1 MKKSTV
7 SASKETETQ
16 KKFIITFWI
25 IMLLPFLLVSSLLL
39 FQPESNLPTVAFLDN
54 PPDSQASAV
63 FAKNNNKEDTIIGR
77 FWLINRTS
85 IRYKDISPYVIDAL
99 IATEDERFMEHSGVD
114 FRAIARSISG
124 LGTSGGASTLTQQ
137 LSKLLFTLEDRK
149 NKDES
154 NNFKFFRGPFLGKF
168 VRLNEKARENI
179 ISKRLEERYTKEEI
193 ITMYLNQFDFLYN
206 AVGIENAAKI
216 YFDKTAKKLSKNEAA
231 MLVGMC
237 KNPNRFNPYTYQIK
251 NYRRYYALKE
261 NIPQENVTLEQIRD
275 LRNRDSL
282 LALGRR
288 NQVLFQ
294 WQKNSVSN
302 NLAIKNKIDYQEF
315 QALKS
320 MPITTRYKSLDHKD
334 GMAPYFRQSLCNEV
348 KELLRSKNKSGNL
361 VYQNKNGE
369 EYDIYRD
376 GLKIYT
382 TINTSLQRHAE
393 YAVEHYIKN
402 ELQPA
407 FDKNNNNLNNYPFP
421 NSIGPDMIN
430 RIMQNARQSTE
441 RYRLLKISGASQSE
455 IIKNFETP
463 VPMKVFSWK
472 GEFDT
477 IMSPND
483 SIRYYKAYLH
493 AGLISVDPSTGFVKA
508 WVGGV
513 DFKHFAYDHV
523 RLGKR
528 QVGSTIKPFIYAT
541 ALSMKSVTPC
551 TRLTSDENCV
561 ITVNNNNEIIGR
573 WRPSGSGAG
582 SVYNGLAQSSNPTT
596 AGVLGSMGYYN
607 KEQKIGGPF
616 QVEKVLRKAGI
627 LLEDRDI
634 NPTMCLGSMDISLF
648 DLVAAQCIFPNNGIY
663 TRPTTIERI
672 TDRNGKVIYSA
683 FEEREQVINSTV
695 AFEIIKMLKGV
706 IQIGTGTGLKSAKFG
721 NIHPPTAG
729 KTGTTQNNSD
739 GWFIGITPNLV
750 TGIWVGAEDRAIRFR
765 TMTYGQGAKMALP
778 IYGYYMD
785 KVYHDPKIIFPR
797 LDFIRPADY
806 DSLSYDCIDIETP
819 EEYIER
825 VRGGKIPDPPP
836 IPPKPPV
843 FYDSLVPWEY

>member
-7 SASKETETQ
+7 SVSKETQ
-16 KKFIITFWI
+16 KKFIISFWI

-77 FWLINRTS
+77 FWMINRTS
-85 IRYKDISPYVIDAL
+85 IRYKDISPYVVDAL

-334 GMAPYFRQSLCNEV
+334 GMAPYFRQSLSNEV
-348 KELLRSKNKSGNL
+348 KELLQSKNKSGNL

-369 EYDIYRD
+369 AYDIYRD

-455 IIKNFETP
+455 IIKNFEAP

-493 AGLISVDPSTGFVKA
+493 AGLISIDPSTGFVKA

-551 TRLTSDENCV
+551 TRLNSDENCV

-765 TMTYGQGAKMALP
+765 SMTYGQGARMALP
-778 IYGYYMD
+778 IYGYYME
-785 KVYHDPKIIFPR
+785 KVYKDPKIALSR
-797 LDFIRPADY
+797 LDFMRPADY
-806 DSLSYDCIDIETP
+806 DSLSYDCIEIQTP
-819 EEYIER
+819 EQYR
-825 VRGGKIPDPPP
+825 LNQQQQTL
-836 IPPKPPV
+836 
-843 FYDSLVPWEY
+843 FNDSLVPFIF

>member
-7 SASKETETQ
+7 SVSKETQ
-16 KKFIITFWI
+16 KKFIISFWI

-334 GMAPYFRQSLCNEV
+334 GMAPYFRQSLSNEV
-348 KELLRSKNKSGNL
+348 KELLQSKNKSGNL

-369 EYDIYRD
+369 AYDIYRD

-455 IIKNFETP
+455 IIKNFEAP

-493 AGLISVDPSTGFVKA
+493 AGLISIDPSTGFVKA

-607 KEQKIGGPF
+607 KEKKIGGPF
-616 QVEKVLRKAGI
+616 QVYKVLRKAGI

-750 TGIWVGAEDRAIRFR
+750 TGIWVGAEDRAVRFR
-765 TMTYGQGAKMALP
+765 SMTYGQGARMALP
-778 IYGYYMD
+778 IYGYYME
-785 KVYHDPKIIFPR
+785 KVYKDPKIAFSR
-797 LDFIRPADY
+797 LDFMRPADY
-806 DSLSYDCIDIETP
+806 DSLSYDCIEIQTP
-819 EEYIER
+819 EQYR
-825 VRGGKIPDPPP
+825 LNQQQKTL
-836 IPPKPPV
+836 
-843 FYDSLVPWEY
+843 FNDSLVPFIF

>member
-7 SASKETETQ
+7 SVSKETQ
-16 KKFIITFWI
+16 KKFIISFWI

-39 FQPESNLPTVAFLDN
+39 LQPESNLPTVAFLDN

-77 FWLINRTS
+77 FWMINRTS

-334 GMAPYFRQSLCNEV
+334 GMAPYFRQSLSNEV
-348 KELLRSKNKSGNL
+348 KELLQSKNKSGNL

-369 EYDIYRD
+369 AYDIYRD

-455 IIKNFETP
+455 IIKNFEAP

-493 AGLISVDPSTGFVKA
+493 AGLISIDPSTGFVKA

-561 ITVNNNNEIIGR
+561 ITVNNNNKIIGR

-607 KEQKIGGPF
+607 KVQKIGGPF
-616 QVEKVLRKAGI
+616 QVDKVLRKAGI
-627 LLEDRDI
+627 FLEDRDI

-750 TGIWVGAEDRAIRFR
+750 TGIWVGAEDRAVRFR
-765 TMTYGQGAKMALP
+765 SMTYGQGARMALP
-778 IYGYYMD
+778 IYGYYME
-785 KVYHDPKIIFPR
+785 KVYKDPKIALSR
-797 LDFIRPADY
+797 LDFMRPADY
-806 DSLSYDCIDIETP
+806 DSLSYDCIEIQTP
-819 EEYIER
+819 EQYR
-825 VRGGKIPDPPP
+825 LNQQQKTL
-836 IPPKPPV
+836 
-843 FYDSLVPWEY
+843 FNDSLVPFIF

>member
-7 SASKETETQ
+7 SVSKETQ

-77 FWLINRTS
+77 FWMINRTS
-85 IRYKDISPYVIDAL
+85 IRYKDISPYVVDAL

-288 NQVLFQ
+288 NQVLYQ

-334 GMAPYFRQSLCNEV
+334 GMAPYFRQSLSNEV

-369 EYDIYRD
+369 AYDIYRD

-455 IIKNFETP
+455 IIKNFEAP

-493 AGLISVDPSTGFVKA
+493 AGLISIDPSTGFVKA

-551 TRLTSDENCV
+551 TRLNSDENCV

-750 TGIWVGAEDRAIRFR
+750 TGIWVGAEDRAVRFR
-765 TMTYGQGAKMALP
+765 SMTYGQGARMALP
-778 IYGYYMD
+778 IYGYYME
-785 KVYHDPKIIFPR
+785 KVYKDPKIALSR
-797 LDFIRPADY
+797 LDFMRPADY
-806 DSLSYDCIDIETP
+806 DSLSYDCIEILTP
-819 EEYIER
+819 EQYLLNQQQQTL
-825 VRGGKIPDPPP
+825 
-836 IPPKPPV
+836 
-843 FYDSLVPWEY
+843 FNDSLVPFIF